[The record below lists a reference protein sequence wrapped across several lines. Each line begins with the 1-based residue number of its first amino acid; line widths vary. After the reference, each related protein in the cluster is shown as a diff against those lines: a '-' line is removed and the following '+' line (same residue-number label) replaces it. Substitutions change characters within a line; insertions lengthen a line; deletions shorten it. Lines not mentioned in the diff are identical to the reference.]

1 MEEFIVEL
9 EQSGLSLCVRNG
21 DLILS
26 GSKGKLT
33 AEEISG
39 IQQGLRIPAFIRQ
52 HKAEL
57 VQYLSS
63 RNKISALYELSPLQE
78 GILFHSLYAGN
89 ATAYI
94 TQFRLDFPDGL
105 NIAAFKLAWQ
115 YVIHNHSILRT
126 AFIHDKVSIPLQ
138 SVYSQVEL
146 PFVWLDFSA
155 LALEEQQRA
164 FEELLHQDRMQGFN
178 LNKAPLTRVTLVK
191 TGAKNCRMIWTKH
204 HILWDGWSGQ
214 VIISEV
220 LAAYQQYATAQVPP
234 VVEEDLYQD
243 YIKYISRID
252 PYQEKQFWQDYLRG
266 FEEPSLLP
274 FVAHND
280 ERNKGVGTFKN
291 LSLVFDEEFTQQ
303 VNAYTQRYHLT
314 VNTVLQGIWALLL
327 SVYNGKNDV
336 VFGATVSGRPADM
349 KYVKKVGLY
358 INTLPFR
365 AQIEAEWTVTEWLL
379 NLQKEHVRAR
389 EYQYT
394 ALTNIQK
401 WSGLSGDLFDTI
413 FVFRNYPL
421 TAAEDDAAEPFLKI
435 TNVEVEENNNYL
447 LSIQAS
453 LHRQLI
459 VDFNFNESLLDA
471 GYIEMIKGHFREV
484 LSQVISEPLL
494 KLSAIH
500 VLTKTEEKELLYDYN
515 ATNKTYPADQTVL
528 SLFEEQVKLRPDDVA
543 VVFEDRLLTYSALNA
558 RADQLALD
566 IKGYGLVGICLE
578 RSLDMVVALLAVL
591 KGGAAFIPID
601 PAYPADRINYVLSD
615 SKANLLITDKGLL
628 PGDATAQVAPG
639 LAYVIYTS
647 GSTGNPKGVMIE
659 HAALVNFLYAMQEL
673 LHFNADSCVLAVT
686 TFSFDIAYLE
696 LFLPLITGGKVIIAS
711 REAAMDGYLLQE
723 LIHLHRPS
731 HMQATPAT
739 WQMLLDSGW
748 KNEEQVVVLSG
759 GEAINNDLKEALTH
773 LSNRVFNLFGPTETT
788 IWSAIKELHAGEPV
802 SIGKPILNTQVYIVD
817 EQLRIVPKGVKGEL
831 CISGDGLAR
840 GYLNRP
846 ELTTEKFVSSAFSK
860 RLYKTGDLACWLPDG
875 NIAYL
880 GRKDN
885 QVKIRGYRIE
895 LMEIENVLQQCLLVS
910 KNAVIAK
917 TDAHGIKML
926 IAYIV
931 PAGNYD
937 RDGIVAY
944 LEAKLPGYMVPAL
957 LVEMAELPLTANGKT
972 DRKQL
977 PDPDVMLLTIT
988 SYVAPRNVMESR
1000 LAKIW
1005 SQLLQVE
1012 QVGIQHNF
1020 FELGGHSL
1028 LAMRVISAIRKEMD
1042 LEVGLRDLFDHPTVE
1057 ALALV
1062 LTEKDKGLLLPAITF
1077 VHNKPARIPLSFSQ
1091 ERLWFIDQLEGS
1103 THYHIS
1109 AALRLK
1115 GPLDLKRL
1123 TIAFKEIIQR
1133 HEILR
1138 TVIRED
1144 NGMAYQLVLPA
1155 DKWAMSR
1162 REEDID
1168 RAFDLLEDYMLR
1180 VKLEPL
1186 ASDEYRLRVVMHH
1199 IAADGWSV
1207 SLFIKEMLALYDAV
1221 ELEPLP
1227 LQYAD
1232 YALWQRKYIVQDK
1245 ALMYWKEKM
1254 AGLTTLNLPLDRPRA
1269 MAAGNR
1275 GDVFQIQID
1284 GLLSQQ
1290 LKDLAQREGATIFML
1305 LLAAFKLLLFRYSGD
1320 TDICV
1325 GTPIANRTQKETES
1339 LIGFFI
1345 NTLALRTTLEGELTF
1360 KELLS
1365 RVRTTT
1371 LDAYTHQDLPFEK
1384 VLDVLKPERHLDR
1397 TPLFQVFFNMM
1408 NQPHEELTL
1417 DGISIY
1423 PEQSQ
1428 ERESKFDITLYAQE
1442 NARGISFQCL
1452 YSTALFNRNS
1462 IEALLKQY
1470 AGLLQQIVN
1479 AITLPLNQFS
1489 LSTGKNKW
1497 KPVDAGCTVSVI
1509 DLIAKQ
1515 VFAHPEKV
1523 ALEDAAGVYTYK
1535 ELWELSSSVAVMLQS
1550 KGLGREDVVA
1560 VYAERNTLLP
1570 VLLLGVLK
1578 AGACFCI
1585 LSSATP
1591 AVRNDY
1597 YLSVLQPKLVLDT
1610 RKEFIA
1616 GLDPSLW
1623 VPVTVTADTVA
1634 YCVFTSGST
1643 GTPKLVEACHG
1654 SLVNYVHWMQE
1665 EFKVGTTDQFSMLS
1679 GLLHDPLMRDVF
1691 VPLCIGA
1698 KLIIPSQDLIGS
1710 PELIY
1715 WIQQYGIN
1723 VMNLTPSLAQT
1734 LTEPLLLQD
1743 LRYVFYGG
1751 EPLKGSQAAAL
1762 EKMAPDVVQV
1772 SLYGTTESQQALGY
1786 YIVRGNE
1793 VNLPLGVGVLNTELL
1808 VVDVLGNRAGPNEL
1822 GEIAIRSP
1830 FIARGY
1836 KDDQLLTDKKFVLA
1850 ADGVRM
1856 YLTGDLG
1863 RYSPAGELYN
1873 AGRADNQVK
1882 IRGYRIALEEIEHVL
1897 LKHVPEA
1904 VAAVKNGA
1912 LIAYVV
1918 NLADKQLLSAQL
1930 SNELPAYMLPSYIVE
1945 IDSIPLTANKKVDR
1959 KALPDVTM
1967 QDVIKQ
1973 VHVPASTAVE
1983 QLLVAIW
1990 EAVLVLDSVGVTDNF
2005 YELGGNSLKSVQVVA
2020 RLKKQGFILPVIQIL
2035 KTPRIQD
2042 LARFVTVFNDMDTD
2056 RGSGGLMLLSANQ
2069 LRYFNGEEYR
2079 HVLGSFSIK
2088 LKGFDHDKWL
2098 KTLKSVYVEL
2108 EILRMRIFKTSEGL
2122 RQIPADDLDP
2132 VVEYINQHE
2141 LAAKRALPFALDQAK
2156 GMRCYIVDN
2165 ELVYILIHHALTDD
2179 ISNRLLSDYLQK
2191 IYYGLPVTPLA
2202 TKAYRNLIAYQPD
2215 GLQLAYWNQ
2224 HLSQEVGP
2232 LAKGKNVFKQLRIMG
2247 ADYQQIISYCK
2258 VHNIT
2263 ISSFMLSMLYLNL
2276 GIGTFIIDVIVDG
2289 RESELEERAI
2299 GQFTNKLP
2307 LCVTVNAEMTLTGL
2321 CKVVHTVHLEGRMH
2335 QQVPYAKMDLQ
2346 GKYIAGRFNYR
2357 DLQHQ
2362 RMPVEQITAI
2372 ATQDY
2377 NISMKCDAYSDGIV
2391 LQISAVDFTMPPYL

>member
-9 EQSGLSLCVRNG
+9 EQSGLSLSVRNG

-26 GSKGKLT
+26 GRKGKLT

-39 IQQGLRIPAFIRQ
+39 IQQGLRIPAFIRE

-89 ATAYI
+89 TTAYI

-105 NIAAFKLAWQ
+105 DIKAFKLAWQ
-115 YVIHNHSILRT
+115 YVINNHSILRT
-126 AFIHDKVSIPLQ
+126 AFIYDKVSIPLQ
-138 SVYSQVEL
+138 SVYSQVIL
-146 PFVWLDFSA
+146 PFILLDFSA
-155 LALEEQQRA
+155 LSLAEQDHA
-164 FEELLHQDRMQGFN
+164 FKELLQQDRMQGFE

-191 TGAKNCRMIWTKH
+191 TGVKTHRMIWTKH

-220 LAAYQQYATAQVPP
+220 LAAYRQYATVQIPP
-234 VVEEDLYQD
+234 TVEEDLYQD
-243 YIKYISRID
+243 YIKYINRID
-252 PYQEKQFWQDYLRG
+252 PFKEKQFWEGYLRG
-266 FEEPSLLP
+266 LEEPSLLP
-274 FVAHND
+274 FVAHNG
-280 ERNKGVGTFKN
+280 ERNKGLGTFKN
-291 LSLVFDEEFTQQ
+291 LSLVFDEGFTQQ
-303 VNAYTQRYHLT
+303 INAYTQRYHLT
-314 VNTVLQGIWALLL
+314 VNTLLQGIWALLL
-327 SVYNGKNDV
+327 SVYNGKKDV
-336 VFGATVSGRPADM
+336 VFGTTVSGRPADM
-349 KYVKKVGLY
+349 KYAKKVGLY

-365 AQIEAEWTVTEWLL
+365 AKIEDELHVIEWFLH
-379 NLQKEHVRAR
+379 LQKEQVQAR

-394 ALTNIQK
+394 SLTNIQK
-401 WSGLSGDLFDTI
+401 WTGLSGDLFDTI

-421 TAAEDDAAEPFLKI
+421 TAAEDNNEPFLKI
-435 TNVEVEENNNYL
+435 TNVEVQENNNYL
-447 LSIQAS
+447 LSVQAS
-453 LHRQLI
+453 LHSQLT
-459 VDFNFNESLLDA
+459 VDFNFNENLLDA
-471 GYIEMIKGHFREV
+471 AYIEMIKGHFRVV
-484 LSQVISEPLL
+484 LNQVIREPQL

-500 VLTKTEEKELLYDYN
+500 VLTKTEEEELLYGFN
-515 ATNKTYPADQTVL
+515 ATEKMYAADQTVV
-528 SLFEEQVKLRPDDVA
+528 SLFEEEVNLRPDDIA
-543 VVFEDRLLTYSALNA
+543 VVFEDARLTYSELNA

-566 IKGYGLVGICLE
+566 LKGYGLVGICLE

-628 PGDATAQVAPG
+628 PGDAGGQVAPG

-647 GSTGNPKGVMIE
+647 GSTGTPKGVMIE
-659 HAALVNFLYAMQEL
+659 HAALVNFLNAMKEL
-673 LHFNADSCVLAVT
+673 LHFNADSSVLAVT

-696 LFLPLITGGKVIIAS
+696 LFLPLITGAKVIIAS

-723 LIHLHRPS
+723 LIHLHRPT

-748 KNEEQVVVLSG
+748 KNSEQIVILSG
-759 GEAINNDLKEALTH
+759 GEAINDDLKEALTH
-773 LSNRVFNLFGPTETT
+773 LSNQVLNLFGPTETT
-788 IWSAIKELHAGEPV
+788 IWSAVKELHAGEPV
-802 SIGKPILNTQVYIVD
+802 SIGKPIQNTQVYIVD
-817 EQLRIVPKGVKGEL
+817 EQLQIVPKGVKGEL
-831 CISGDGLAR
+831 CISGHGLAR

-846 ELTTEKFVSSAFSK
+846 DLTAEKFVSSTFSK
-860 RLYKTGDLACWLPDG
+860 RLYKTGDLACWMPDG

-910 KNAVIAK
+910 KNAVTARA
-917 TDAHGIKML
+917 DAHGTKRL

-931 PAGNYD
+931 PAGKYD
-937 RDGIVAY
+937 RDGILAY
-944 LEAKLPGYMVPAL
+944 LEAKLPAYMVPSL

-977 PDPDVMLLTIT
+977 PDPDMMLLTIT
-988 SYVAPRNVMESR
+988 NYMAPRNAMESR
-1000 LAKIW
+1000 LAKVW

-1012 QVGIQHNF
+1012 RVGIHHNF

-1028 LAMRVISAIRKEMD
+1028 LAMRVIAAIRKEMD
-1042 LEVGLRDLFDHPTVE
+1042 VEVGLRDLFDHPTVE
-1057 ALALV
+1057 TLAIV
-1062 LTEKDKGLLLPAITF
+1062 LGEKDKGLLLPAIT
-1077 VHNKPARIPLSFSQ
+1077 VMNNKPARIPLSFSQ

-1115 GPLDLKRL
+1115 GTLDIKRL
-1123 TIAFKEIIQR
+1123 FVAFNKIVQR

-1138 TVIRED
+1138 TVIRSD

-1155 DKWAMSR
+1155 DKWEMSNG
-1162 REEDID
+1162 EEDID
-1168 RAFDLLEDYMLR
+1168 RAFDLREDYMLR
-1180 VKLEPL
+1180 VKLEQL
-1186 ASDEYRLRVVMHH
+1186 ASDEYRLRMVMHH

-1207 SLFIKEMLALYDAV
+1207 SLFIKEMLALYNAV
-1221 ELEPLP
+1221 ELAPLP

-1232 YALWQRKYIVQDK
+1232 YALWQRKYLVLDK
-1245 ALMYWKEKM
+1245 AIIYWKEKLG
-1254 AGLTTLNLPLDRPRA
+1254 GLTTLNLPLDHPRA
-1269 MAAGNR
+1269 KVKDNS
-1275 GDVFQIQID
+1275 GDMVVVQID
-1284 GLLSQQ
+1284 GILAQQLRNLSQ
-1290 LKDLAQREGATIFML
+1290 KEEATLFML

-1320 TDICV
+1320 TDICI
-1325 GTPIANRTQKETES
+1325 GTPIANRTQKETEI

-1345 NTLALRTTLEGELTF
+1345 NTLALRTSFEGELTF

-1365 RVRTTT
+1365 RVKTTT
-1371 LDAYTHQDLPFEK
+1371 LDAYIHQDVPFEK
-1384 VLDVLKPERHLDR
+1384 VLDILKPERHLDR

-1408 NQPHEELTL
+1408 NQPHEEVRL
-1417 DGISIY
+1417 DGVSIY
-1423 PEQSQ
+1423 PEVSQ

-1442 NARGISFQCL
+1442 NAQGISFQCL
-1452 YSTALFNRNS
+1452 YSTALFSRNS
-1462 IEALLKQY
+1462 IETLLQQY
-1470 AGLLQQIVN
+1470 VGLLQQIAAVV
-1479 AITLPLNQFS
+1479 TLPLNQFN
-1489 LSTGKNKW
+1489 LNTYPATW
-1497 KPVDAGCTVSVI
+1497 KPVDGRCTASVI

-1515 VFAHPEKV
+1515 VSAHPENV
-1523 ALEDAAGVYTYK
+1523 ALQDDAGVYNYK

-1550 KGLGREDVVA
+1550 KGLGRNDVVA
-1560 VYAERNTLLP
+1560 VYGERNTLLP
-1570 VLLLGVLK
+1570 VMLLGVLK

-1591 AVRNDY
+1591 AARNDY
-1597 YLSVLQPKLVLDT
+1597 YLSVLRPKLVLDM
-1610 RKEFIA
+1610 RKELIDGF
-1616 GLDPSLW
+1616 DPSLW
-1623 VPVTVTADTVA
+1623 IPVNVTADTLA

-1643 GTPKLVEACHG
+1643 GIPKLVEACHG
-1654 SLVNYVHWMQE
+1654 SLVNYVHWIQE
-1665 EFKVGTTDQFSMLS
+1665 EFKIGTTDQFSMLS
-1679 GLLHDPLMRDVF
+1679 GLLHDPLMRDIF
-1691 VPLCIGA
+1691 VPLCTGA
-1698 KLIIPSQDLIGS
+1698 KLIIPLQDLIGS

-1715 WIQQYGIN
+1715 WLQQYGIT

-1762 EKMAPDVVQV
+1762 KKMAPNLVQV

-1786 YIVRGNE
+1786 YVVQGNE
-1793 VNLPLGVGVLNTELL
+1793 VNLPLGIGVLNTELL
-1808 VVDVLGNRAGPNEL
+1808 VVDVLGNRTGPNEL

-1863 RYSPAGELYN
+1863 RYSTAGELYN
-1873 AGRADNQVK
+1873 VGRADNQVK

-1897 LKHVPEA
+1897 LKHVQKA
-1904 VAAVKNGA
+1904 VVAVKDGA

-1918 NLADKQLLSAQL
+1918 NVADKQLLSAQL
-1930 SNELPAYMLPSYIVE
+1930 SNELPAYMLPTYIVE
-1945 IDSIPLTANKKVDR
+1945 IDSIPLTANKKIDR
-1959 KALPDVTM
+1959 KALPNVTI

-1973 VHVPASTAVE
+1973 VYVAASNE
-1983 QLLVAIW
+1983 IERLLVEIW
-1990 EAVLVLDSVGVTDNF
+1990 EDVLDLDSVGVTDNF

-2020 RLKKQGFILPVIQIL
+2020 RLKKQGFILPVVQIL
-2035 KTPRIQD
+2035 KTPLIKD
-2042 LARFVTVFNDMDTD
+2042 LAKFIKVFKDSDKDNGG
-2056 RGSGGLMLLSANQ
+2056 RGLMLLSANQ

-2079 HVLGSFSIK
+2079 HVLGSFGIR
-2088 LKGFDHDKWL
+2088 LKGFDKDKWHN
-2098 KTLKSVYVEL
+2098 TFKSVCMEL
-2108 EILRMRIFKTSEGL
+2108 DILRMRIFKTPEGL
-2122 RQIPADDLDP
+2122 RQIPVDDLDP
-2132 VVEYINQHE
+2132 AVEYIHQDE
-2141 LAAKRALPFALDQAK
+2141 LEAKRALPFALDKAE
-2156 GMRCYIVDN
+2156 GVRCYVVDH
-2165 ELVYILIHHALTDD
+2165 EMIYIMIHHALTDD

-2191 IYYGLPVTPLA
+2191 MYYGIPVTPLA
-2202 TKAYRNLIAYQPD
+2202 TQAYKTLIDYQPD
-2215 GLQLAYWNQ
+2215 RLQLEYWKK
-2224 HLSQEVGP
+2224 HLSQEVEP
-2232 LAKGKNVFKQLRIMG
+2232 LAKGENIFKELRIMG
-2247 ADYQQIISYCK
+2247 ADHQQLIAYCK
-2258 VHNIT
+2258 VQNIT
-2263 ISSFMLSMLYLNL
+2263 ISSFFLSMIYLNL
-2276 GIGTFIIDVIVDG
+2276 GTGTFIVDVIVDG
-2289 RESELEERAI
+2289 RESELHDRAI

-2307 LCVTVNAEMTLTGL
+2307 ICMSVNAEMTLAER
-2321 CKVVHTVHLEGRMH
+2321 CKLVHTLHVEGRMH
-2335 QQVPYAKMDLQ
+2335 QQVPYVKMDIH

-2357 DLQHQ
+2357 DLHHQ
-2362 RMPVEQITAI
+2362 KMPVKKIIAS

-2377 NISMKCDAYSDGIV
+2377 NISMKCDAYADGIV